1 MAITITNTVGG
12 FYHGVWTGATYHSYV
27 FFTAK
32 NSGSVRAKLKSI
44 TFYCAAL
51 TYGYYIQTT
60 LVGAGGGF
68 TMYATC
74 NGVNSNTVTISKTYS
89 GMLTSNVSGYDIT
102 LTFSQPVSIPAGA
115 SYDIKLTFG
124 NTTYQVID
132 PDFGVV
138 RGSIFLKN
146 DNANPTCS
154 YADLNFAWTSND
166 AANIVA
172 GKPVTNITA
181 AKWNEFNGLI
191 KANIDSSYTYT
202 TVSAGGTMTRAL
214 IKQPA
219 DKLGVTID
227 SAATIKAS
235 YFTALKD
242 KYNAH

>member
-1 MAITITNTVGG
+1 MAVTITNTIGG
-12 FYHGVWTGATYHSYV
+12 FFHGVWTGATYNSYV
-27 FFTAK
+27 FFSAT
-32 NSGSVRAKLKSI
+32 NNGSTRAKLKSI

-51 TYGYYIQTT
+51 TYGVYIQPTV
-60 LVGAGGGF
+60 VGTGGGF
-68 TMYATC
+68 TVYATC
-74 NGVNSNTVTISKTYS
+74 NGVNSNTVTITKTYS
-89 GMLTSNVSGYDIT
+89 GLLTSNVSGYDIT
-102 LTFSQPVSIPAGA
+102 LTWSNPVSIPAGTT
-115 SYDIKLTFG
+115 YDIKLTFG
-124 NTTYQVID
+124 NTTYLGIN
-132 PDFGVV
+132 PDYGVPM
-138 RGSIFLKN
+138 GSTFLKN

-154 YADLNFAWTSND
+154 YADLNFAWTAND

-219 DKLGVTID
+219 DKLGVTIG

-242 KYNAH
+242 AYNAN